1 MVRNWFKYFFAFWN
15 ENNRNQAPRGL
26 LHVRICSVGPRSAWL
41 HPWTS
46 PSSLSTRTW
55 WDPGTVRLQ
64 HWEAPAR
71 MLTPRPALLQHRG
84 ASECGNA
91 AGARSPPLPGL
102 LQQEGCAVV
111 PSPRTSPLSHSQP
124 AKDMAKSHRCF
135 QTGTRVELLLQQRS
149 QEGH

>member
-1 MVRNWFKYFFAFWN
+1 MVRNWFNYFLAFWN
-15 ENNRNQAPRGL
+15 ENNRNQAPSACQEL
-26 LHVRICSVGPRSAWL
+26 LSGTTFSVASPLDLTQFPQHPNLVGP
-41 HPWTS
+41 
-46 PSSLSTRTW
+46 
-55 WDPGTVRLQ
+55 RLQ

-84 ASECGNA
+84 ASERGNA

-135 QTGTRVELLLQQRS
+135 QTATRVELLLQQRS
-149 QEGH
+149 QQGH